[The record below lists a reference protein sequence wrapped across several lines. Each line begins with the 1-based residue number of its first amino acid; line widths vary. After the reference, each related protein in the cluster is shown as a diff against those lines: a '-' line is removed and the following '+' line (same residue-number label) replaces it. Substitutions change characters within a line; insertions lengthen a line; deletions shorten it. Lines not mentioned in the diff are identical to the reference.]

1 MVLRRGVQV
10 AGDNNG
16 ARFLVRRLLPV
27 AVVVPIVL
35 GWLRLEGERAG
46 LYGTAGGTVLF
57 GAANVLI
64 ICALVLYGAR
74 SLRRAE
80 DRRRQTEASLRQAE
94 QRYRTL
100 VERVPAVVY
109 VQEIGSPDAAT
120 YMSPRLESLTGY
132 SPEDLEDPDLRWRM
146 VHPEDRELMRSEDRR
161 AVEPGEVVATEYR
174 VLHRDGR
181 VVWVRN
187 ESVLVEDEASGS
199 RYWQGFML
207 DITERKEAEERLR
220 EAEIRYRSL
229 VEHIPAIVY
238 VQDLGAPSATTY
250 ISPQA
255 ERVLGYPQERFTGD
269 PEWWVELIHTDDRE
283 RVLAEEER
291 TNETGDWFK
300 VEYRMMTREG
310 RILWFLDEAVLVREE
325 EGRPLYWQ
333 GFQIDIT
340 KRKQAEEELRKA
352 RTEAE
357 SASRAKSE
365 FLANMSHEIRTPM
378 NGVIGMTEL
387 LLGTTLSPEQREY
400 AETVRS
406 SGRALLAILNDI
418 LDFSKIEAGRL
429 NLEDIDFDLRG
440 EVEDLCA
447 LLAGR
452 AHAKGLELATLVE
465 PGTPTAVRG
474 DPFRL
479 RQVLTNLVGNAVK
492 FTEEGEVVLRV
503 RSAEEEAD
511 SVTIRF
517 EVEDTGIGI
526 TPEQRPLLFRSFSQ
540 ADASTTR
547 HYGGTGLGLAISKQ
561 LVEIM
566 GGEMGV
572 ESEPGVG
579 STFWFALR
587 LEKSPQEGAGRPPS
601 ADLRGLKILITDDNA
616 TNRRILHKQLASW
629 GIRAAMAEDGP
640 GALEALRAAARG
652 GEPYDL
658 ALLDVQMPG
667 MDGLELARAIKADA
681 SVAPTRLMMLS
692 SVGVEFRADAHL
704 AGVDVVLSKP
714 VRQSRLFDALA
725 AVVGA
730 PGGLP
735 AGAPAVAVPQDGADG
750 ASAAGA
756 VAPVGKTLPGRLLVA
771 EDNLVN
777 QRVAVRML
785 ERIGYRVD
793 VAADGRQALE
803 ALRHN
808 DYAAVLMDV
817 QMPEM
822 DGHEATAEIR
832 RREGAGRRTPIIAL
846 TANAMRGD
854 RERALAAGMDDYVIK
869 PVKREDLEAVLK
881 RWVSPQE
888 SPKPDAVAAT
898 AGPDRSAP
906 GEEDAPLDEG
916 VLTALRRLQEEGEP
930 DILEKL
936 VGFFVGDARLQIAAL
951 RERVEAGEAREV
963 ERIAHALK
971 GGSGSLGATRMAAIC
986 SALEDAG
993 ASSDLRAAPELLER
1007 LEGEFGRAS
1016 AALEAKI
1023 ARSVD

>member
-1 MVLRRGVQV
+1 M
-10 AGDNNG
+10 AGDNKG

-109 VQEIGSPDAAT
+109 VEEIGSPDAAT

-132 SPEDLEDPDLRWRM
+132 SSEDLEDPDLRWRM

-255 ERVLGYPQERFTGD
+255 EQVLGYPQERFTGD
-269 PEWWVELIHTDDRE
+269 PEWWVELIHPDDRE

-310 RILWFLDEAVLVREE
+310 RILWFLDEAVLVRDE

-352 RTEAE
+352 RTDAE

-479 RQVLTNLVGNAVK
+479 RQVLTNLIGNAIK

-503 RSAEEEAD
+503 RSVEEEAEP
-511 SVTIRF
+511 VTIRF
-517 EVEDTGIGI
+517 EVEDTGIGV

-561 LVEIM
+561 LVEMM

-579 STFWFALR
+579 STFWFAVR
-587 LEKSPQEGAGRPPS
+587 LEKGPQEGAGRPPS

-750 ASAAGA
+750 ADGASAAGA

-771 EDNLVN
+771 EDNPVN

-869 PVKREDLEAVLK
+869 PVKREELEAVLK

-916 VLTALRRLQEEGEP
+916 VLTALRRLQGEGEP
-930 DILEKL
+930 DILGKL

-1023 ARSVD
+1023 ARGAD